1 VERSGGQESSPELDS
16 VEACPDG
23 TYVRS
28 GSCSI
33 GQGHETTFAQV
44 VAAALDIDPAAIRVV
59 EGDTADRQ
67 ERVILICLY
76 SL

>member
-1 VERSGGQESSPELDS
+1 VWRHARTGRTS
-16 VEACPDG
+16 
-23 TYVRS
+23 RS

-44 VAAALDIDPAAIRVV
+44 VAAALDIDPAAIRIV
-59 EGDTADRQ
+59 EGDTAHRQ

-76 SL
+76 SLQCVVSPTVRK